1 MESAEDEDLLNLA
14 VSLSEKYKITIK
26 YSDNRITSLALINGE
41 LISDTSPVGRTKSV
55 GKATYDTITKL
66 IGHIKKAE
74 KKAKENAH

>member
-41 LISDTSPVGRTKSV
+41 LISHTSPVGRTKSI
-55 GKATYDTITKL
+55 GKATYDTITNL
-66 IGHIKKAE
+66 IERIKKAE
-74 KKAKENAH
+74 TETKENAH